1 MTPEPEQW
9 ASQEAAIKAEINEAK
24 NTNDL
29 LRMANAIV
37 QLDALQS
44 EMEAGRARAPQISR
58 TLRAIRRGTGSVQGV
73 LESLKGCRQV
83 ARASAE
89 VAARPKGDE

>member
-1 MTPEPEQW
+1 MTPKPEQW
-9 ASQEAAIKAEINEAK
+9 ASQEAAIKAEIKEAK

-58 TLRAIRRGTGSVQGV
+58 TLSAIRRGTGSVQGV
-73 LESLKGCRQV
+73 LESLKGCR
-83 ARASAE
+83 
-89 VAARPKGDE
+89 